1 MVKALCENP
10 DNKYLREE
18 HLYTCL
24 HMVAQTTSVT
34 LLIVLEFECC
44 LECGRSLIYF
54 FPSFLSGYQVKVPSL
69 VTWPGFVEVE
79 HRHHTSRDLLQA
91 LVLIKL

>member
-1 MVKALCENP
+1 M
-10 DNKYLREE
+10 
-18 HLYTCL
+18 
-24 HMVAQTTSVT
+24 AQTISVA
-34 LLIVLEFECC
+34 LLIVLEFECY

-54 FPSFLSGYQVKVPSL
+54 FSAFLSGYQAKVPSL

-79 HRHHTSRDLLQA
+79 HRHHTSRHLLQA